1 MVTVTLTPPA
11 TGGCLVIGLSTASV
25 DTKLGFNSEL
35 RNGTKNRGQVSPVG
49 SLPDPDQYTEGLV
62 PGTAQHPRNVAH

>member
-1 MVTVTLTPPA
+1 MVTLIRTHPA
-11 TGGCLVIGLSTASV
+11 TGGCPVVELSTASV